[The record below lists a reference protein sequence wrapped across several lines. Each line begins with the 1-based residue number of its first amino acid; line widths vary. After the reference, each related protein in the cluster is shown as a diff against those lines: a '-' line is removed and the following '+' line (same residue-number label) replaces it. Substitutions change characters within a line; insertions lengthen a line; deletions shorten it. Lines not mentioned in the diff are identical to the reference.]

1 MTGDTTGS
9 LLSAPVRGALWML
22 LASFCYVSS
31 ATMTRELAGAYPVF
45 QLAFFRCVIG
55 VFLLMPLVLNA
66 GLDQLRTKVFPL
78 HCLRTIVTYTA
89 ILLWFY
95 GTEHVPVADFF
106 AIQFITPIF
115 TIACAVLLLRERVG
129 VKSWIAAAIGF
140 AGVLIIIRPG
150 LIEVSWG
157 VGAAVTTAASY
168 ALINTLIKV
177 MSRHDSPVTISFYAN
192 FLVLPV
198 SVIPA
203 ILTWKT
209 PTAEDLPMLLGVA
222 LFSTLAQ
229 LCVAFAISLAD
240 AKVVQP
246 MNFIR
251 MPMAAALGWIA
262 FNEFPDFWTWLGA
275 IVIFGAGWYAV
286 QQGRQAKTS

>member
-1 MTGDTTGS
+1 MTG

-31 ATMTRELAGAYPVF
+31 ATLTRELAGAYSVF
-45 QLAFFRCVIG
+45 ELTFFRCVIA
-55 VFLLMPLVLNA
+55 VFVLAPLVLQ
-66 GLDQLRTKVFPL
+66 GGIGKLKTKIFPL
-78 HCLRTIVTYTA
+78 HCARTVITYTA
-89 ILLWFY
+89 IVLWFY

-115 TIACAVLLLRERVG
+115 TIGCAVLLLRERVG

-150 LIEVSWG
+150 LMEVTWG
-157 VGAAVTTAASY
+157 IGAAVTTAASY
-168 ALINTLIKV
+168 ALINTLIKI
-177 MSRHDSPVTISFYAN
+177 MSRHDSPVVMSFYAN
-192 FLVLPV
+192 FLVVPI

-209 PTAEDLPMLLGVA
+209 PAMDDAPMLLGVA
-222 LFSTLAQ
+222 LFSTMAQ

-240 AKVVQP
+240 ARVVQP
-246 MNFIR
+246 MNFMR
-251 MPMAAALGWIA
+251 MPIAAILGYFA
-262 FNEFPDFWTWLGA
+262 FSEFPDIWTWTGA

-286 QQGRQAKTS
+286 QQGREKKTP